1 MWRSTHDVDTR
12 HAAERLVR
20 AVTVLEPLAAVA
32 GVVVARPERHGDER
46 GRFVET
52 YRAEWFPDTA
62 PMVQGN
68 HAERR
73 AGTLVG
79 LHFHR
84 RQTDYWYV
92 VRGHARAVVHDL
104 RVGSPTEGATAA
116 VDLGEIGGDHNHL
129 GLLIPPGVAHGFAAL
144 TDVSITY
151 LVDATY
157 DPADELGMRW
167 DDVDVDWGLADPVLS
182 GRDRANPHRSDLPA
196 HQVPSYPA

>member
-1 MWRSTHDVDTR
+1 MTD
-12 HAAERLVR
+12 
-20 AVTVLEPLAAVA
+20 LEPLEAID
-32 GVVVARPERHGDER
+32 GVVIARPDQHGDER

-52 YRAEWFPDTA
+52 YRAEWFPDTS

-84 RQTDYWYV
+84 HQTDYWYV
-92 VRGHARAVVHDL
+92 VKGHARAVVHDL
-104 RVGSPTEGATAA
+104 RAGSPTEGATAA
-116 VDLGEIGGDHNHL
+116 IDLGEIAGGDHNHL

-151 LVDATY
+151 LVDHTY
-157 DPADELGMRW
+157 DPADELGLAW
-167 DDVDVDWGLADPVLS
+167 NDPEVAADWGIAQPVLS
-182 GRDRANPHRSDLPA
+182 ARDEANPLRSALPA
-196 HQVPSYPA
+196 HQIPTFGP

>member
-1 MWRSTHDVDTR
+1 V
-12 HAAERLVR
+12 RLAR
-20 AVTVLEPLAAVA
+20 AVTVLEPLAAIV
-32 GVVVARPERHGDER
+32 GVVVAHPDLHGDDR

-84 RQTDYWYV
+84 HQTDYWYV

-104 RVGSPTEGATAA
+104 RAGSPTEGATAA
-116 VDLGEIGGDHNHL
+116 IDLGEIASAGHNHL

-144 TDVSITY
+144 TDLSITY

-157 DPADELGMRW
+157 NPADELGLAW
-167 DDVDVDWGLADPVLS
+167 DDPDVGADWGLADPVLS
-182 GRDRANPHRSDLPA
+182 ARDQGNPLRTALPA
-196 HQVPSYPA
+196 HQVPSYGP